1 MLTLIFCVHNISSS
15 AGLVVLYPNQAQQN
29 ALVNRLL
36 TEGNDNLAIGRLRDL
51 ILVEMAEQ
59 LRQEREIENTDI
71 TGR

>member
-1 MLTLIFCVHNISSS
+1 MILIHHS

-59 LRQEREIENTDI
+59 LKQERDIENTDI